1 MADMAFWD
9 SNDRGIWL
17 NKLDKYWDY
26 VKPANRALEIEMEH
40 LDESQVRKMP
50 VQKFYN
56 FLYEKYFVWK
66 YTAPNRLATTR
77 RYLEKHDI
85 EQGMKSLQRIQ
96 NELFSFDKR
105 NIEKGLEIASGI
117 NGLGIPGASG
127 LLSILFPEYFG
138 TVDQFVV
145 KALMDVNELQRKNEI
160 LAMNPDSLK
169 LNDVV
174 LLIEILRSKSDELNK
189 ANGTTEWTPRKI
201 DKVLWVSRN

>member
-1 MADMAFWD
+1 MADISFWS
-9 SNDRGIWL
+9 SNDRAIWL

-40 LDESQVRKMP
+40 LDESKVRNIP

-77 RYLEKHDI
+77 RYLEKHDT
-85 EQGMKSLQRIQ
+85 EHGMKSLQRIQ

-117 NGLGIPGASG
+117 NGLGVPGASG

-145 KALMDVNELQRKNEI
+145 KALMDVNELPRKSEI
-160 LAMNPDSLK
+160 LAMNPDSLE
-169 LNDVV
+169 LNDGV
-174 LLIEILRSKSDELNK
+174 LLIEIFRRKSDELNE
-189 ANGTTEWTPRKI
+189 ANKTTEWTPRKI
-201 DKVLWVSRN
+201 DKVLWVTRN

>member
-9 SNDRGIWL
+9 SNDWGIWL

-77 RYLEKHDI
+77 RYLEKHDT

-169 LNDVV
+169 LNDGV

>member
-26 VKPANRALEIEMEH
+26 VKPANLALEIEMEH

-50 VQKFYN
+50 VQKFYH

-77 RYLEKHDI
+77 RYLEKHDT

-169 LNDVV
+169 LNDGV

>member
-26 VKPANRALEIEMEH
+26 VKPANRELEIEMEH

-169 LNDVV
+169 LNDGV

>member
-26 VKPANRALEIEMEH
+26 VKPANLALEIEMEH

-77 RYLEKHDI
+77 RYLEKHDT

-169 LNDVV
+169 LNDGV

>member
-160 LAMNPDSLK
+160 LAMNPDSLE
-169 LNDVV
+169 LNDGV

>member
-56 FLYEKYFVWK
+56 ILYEKYFVWK

-77 RYLEKHDI
+77 RYLEKHDT

-169 LNDVV
+169 LNDGV

>member
-145 KALMDVNELQRKNEI
+145 KALMDVNELQRKKEI

-169 LNDVV
+169 LNDGV

>member
-77 RYLEKHDI
+77 RYLEKHDT

-160 LAMNPDSLK
+160 LAMIPDSLK
-169 LNDVV
+169 LNDGV

>member
-1 MADMAFWD
+1 MAFWD

-17 NKLDKYWDY
+17 NKLDKYCDY

-77 RYLEKHDI
+77 RYLEKHDT

-169 LNDVV
+169 LNDGV

>member
-169 LNDVV
+169 LNDGV